1 MGRRRADRLEDGV
14 GPVGLSELGF
24 KGDRVTGLRRVHT
37 KLEISLVVCALMM
50 VACSADDE
58 QSELVTV
65 QAAAPTTAVPPTTS
79 ASTTTAAEVV
89 DPPDIPALDDDSNER
104 QPEVNAPESEADAEE
119 SEMEA
124 VIDDLKADL
133 EAELIDL
140 EAAARGLDE
149 ILADSLMGACGAE
162 AVLTDFLDA
171 FIEASIVINFAL
183 GADDPL
189 VVEYNA
195 AVAMSGEDIPTEAD
209 MARIYAAIDA
219 LAADERTADVDWNA
233 VRSAYA
239 AAEELI
245 DCMARVGLA
254 PTTTDPESA
263 EEVPAAA
270 SLYIHE
276 ALCRAAGYEWTNP
289 DATTGTFCTG

>member
-1 MGRRRADRLEDGV
+1 MPRAASSRNLWEV
-14 GPVGLSELGF
+14 
-24 KGDRVTGLRRVHT
+24 VTVHT
-37 KLEISLVVCALMM
+37 KLRISLAVCVLM
-50 VACSADDE
+50 VAACSADGE
-58 QSELVTV
+58 ESELVTV
-65 QAAAPTTAVPPTTS
+65 QAAAPTTAALPTTP
-79 ASTTTAAEVV
+79 ASTTVAEVV
-89 DPPDIPALDDDSNER
+89 DPPDVSALGDDSDER
-104 QPEVNAPESEADAEE
+104 QPEVKASESEVDAEGF
-119 SEMEA
+119 EMETA
-124 VIDDLKADL
+124 IDDLKADL
-133 EAELIDL
+133 GAEMIDL
-140 EAAARGLDE
+140 EAAAREVEE
-149 ILADSLMGACGAE
+149 ILADPLMGACGAE
-162 AVLTDFLDA
+162 AVLTDFLTA
-171 FIEASIVINFAL
+171 FIEASIVINVTL
-183 GADDPL
+183 GAEDPL

-195 AVAMSGEDIPTEAD
+195 ALAAPGDDIPTEAD

-219 LAADERTADVDWNA
+219 LAADERTADVDWHA

-289 DATTGTFCTG
+289 DTTTGTFCTE

>member
-1 MGRRRADRLEDGV
+1 M
-14 GPVGLSELGF
+14 S
-24 KGDRVTGLRRVHT
+24 GLRRVHT
-37 KLEISLVVCALMM
+37 KLKISLVFWALM
-50 VACSADDE
+50 VAACSADGE
-58 QSELVTV
+58 ESELVTV
-65 QAAAPTTAVPPTTS
+65 QVAAPTTAALPTTP
-79 ASTTTAAEVV
+79 ASTTAAEVI
-89 DPPDIPALDDDSNER
+89 DPPDVSALGDDSDER
-104 QPEVNAPESEADAEE
+104 QAEVKASESEVDAEE

-149 ILADSLMGACGAE
+149 ILADSLMGTCGAE
-162 AVLTDFLDA
+162 SVLTDFLDA
-171 FIEASIVINFAL
+171 FIEASIIINFAL

-195 AVAMSGEDIPTEAD
+195 AVAMSGDDIPTEAD

-289 DATTGTFCTG
+289 DTTTGTFCTG

>member
-1 MGRRRADRLEDGV
+1 MDSVPRAASSRNLWEV
-14 GPVGLSELGF
+14 
-24 KGDRVTGLRRVHT
+24 VTVHT
-37 KLEISLVVCALMM
+37 KLRISLAVCVLM
-50 VACSADDE
+50 VAACSADGE
-58 QSELVTV
+58 ESELVTV
-65 QAAAPTTAVPPTTS
+65 QAAAPTTAAPPTTS
-79 ASTTTAAEVV
+79 ASTTTAVEVI
-89 DPPDIPALDDDSNER
+89 DPPDVSVLGDDSDER
-104 QPEVNAPESEADAEE
+104 QAEVKASESEVDAEGP
-119 SEMEA
+119 EMEA

-133 EAELIDL
+133 EAEMIDL

-149 ILADSLMGACGAE
+149 ILADSLMGTCGAE
-162 AVLTDFLDA
+162 SVLTDFLDA
-171 FIEASIVINFAL
+171 FIEASIVIDFAL

-195 AVAMSGEDIPTEAD
+195 AVAMSGDEIPTEAD

-245 DCMARVGLA
+245 DCMARLEPV

-270 SLYIHE
+270 SLYMHE

-289 DATTGTFCTG
+289 DTTTGTFCTE

>member
-1 MGRRRADRLEDGV
+1 M
-14 GPVGLSELGF
+14 
-24 KGDRVTGLRRVHT
+24 HT
-37 KLEISLVVCALMM
+37 KLKISLVFCVLM
-50 VACSADDE
+50 VAACSADGE
-58 QSELVTV
+58 ESELVTV
-65 QAAAPTTAVPPTTS
+65 QAAAPTTAALPTTP
-79 ASTTTAAEVV
+79 ASTTTAVEVI
-89 DPPDIPALDDDSNER
+89 DPPDIFALGDDSDER
-104 QPEVNAPESEADAEE
+104 QAEVKASESEVDAEE

-149 ILADSLMGACGAE
+149 ILADSLMGTCGAE
-162 AVLTDFLDA
+162 SVLTDFLDA

-189 VVEYNA
+189 VAEYNA
-195 AVAMSGEDIPTEAD
+195 AVAMSGDDIPSEAD

-245 DCMARVGLA
+245 DCMARLGLA

-270 SLYIHE
+270 SLYMHE

-289 DATTGTFCTG
+289 DTTTGTFCTE

>member
-1 MGRRRADRLEDGV
+1 
-14 GPVGLSELGF
+14 
-24 KGDRVTGLRRVHT
+24 
-37 KLEISLVVCALMM
+37 M
-50 VACSADDE
+50 VAACSADGE

-65 QAAAPTTAVPPTTS
+65 QAAAPTTAAPPTTS
-79 ASTTTAAEVV
+79 VPITTAVEVI
-89 DPPDIPALDDDSNER
+89 DPPDIFVLGDDSDER
-104 QPEVNAPESEADAEE
+104 QAEVKASESEVDAEGP
-119 SEMEA
+119 EMETA
-124 VIDDLKADL
+124 IDDLKADL
-133 EAELIDL
+133 GAEMIDL
-140 EAAARGLDE
+140 EAAARELEE
-149 ILADSLMGACGAE
+149 ILADPLMGTCGAE
-162 AVLTDFLDA
+162 AALTDFLTA

-183 GADDPL
+183 DADDPL

-195 AVAMSGEDIPTEAD
+195 AVAMSGDDIPTEAD

-245 DCMARVGLA
+245 DCMARLRPA
-254 PTTTDPESA
+254 STTTDPESA

-276 ALCRAAGYEWTNP
+276 ALCRAAGYEWTSP
-289 DATTGTFCTG
+289 DTTTGTFCTE

>member
-1 MGRRRADRLEDGV
+1 MDSVPRAASSRNLWEV
-14 GPVGLSELGF
+14 
-24 KGDRVTGLRRVHT
+24 VTVHT
-37 KLEISLVVCALMM
+37 KLRISLAVCVLM
-50 VACSADDE
+50 VAACSADGE
-58 QSELVTV
+58 ESELVTV
-65 QAAAPTTAVPPTTS
+65 QAAAPTTAALPTTP
-79 ASTTTAAEVV
+79 ASTTVAEVV
-89 DPPDIPALDDDSNER
+89 DPPDVSALGDDSDER
-104 QPEVNAPESEADAEE
+104 QPEVKASESEVDAEGF
-119 SEMEA
+119 EMETA
-124 VIDDLKADL
+124 IDDLKADL
-133 EAELIDL
+133 GAEMIDL
-140 EAAARGLDE
+140 EAAAREVEE
-149 ILADSLMGACGAE
+149 ILADPLMGACGAE
-162 AVLTDFLDA
+162 AVLTDFLTA
-171 FIEASIVINFAL
+171 FIEASIVINVTL
-183 GADDPL
+183 GAEDPL

-195 AVAMSGEDIPTEAD
+195 ALAAPGDDIPTEAD

-219 LAADERTADVDWNA
+219 LAADERTADVDWHA

-289 DATTGTFCTG
+289 DTTTGTFCTE

>member
-1 MGRRRADRLEDGV
+1 MRTSSPSGR
-14 GPVGLSELGF
+14 
-24 KGDRVTGLRRVHT
+24 
-37 KLEISLVVCALMM
+37 ISLAVCVLM
-50 VACSADDE
+50 VAACSTDGE
-58 QSELVTV
+58 ESELVTV
-65 QAAAPTTAVPPTTS
+65 QAAAPTTAALPTTP
-79 ASTTTAAEVV
+79 ASTTVAEVV
-89 DPPDIPALDDDSNER
+89 DPPDVSALDDDSDER
-104 QPEVNAPESEADAEE
+104 QPEVKASESEVDAEGF
-119 SEMEA
+119 EMETA
-124 VIDDLKADL
+124 IDDLKADL
-133 EAELIDL
+133 GAEMIDL
-140 EAAARGLDE
+140 EAAAGELEE
-149 ILADSLMGACGAE
+149 ILADPLMGACGAE
-162 AVLTDFLDA
+162 AVLTDFLTA
-171 FIEASIVINFAL
+171 FIEASIVINVTL
-183 GADDPL
+183 GAEDPL

-195 AVAMSGEDIPTEAD
+195 ALAAPGDDIPTEAD

-245 DCMARVGLA
+245 DCMARLGLA

-289 DATTGTFCTG
+289 DTTTGTFCTE